1 MATLKSILKPNQTV
15 TIPFGSETVVVT
27 YRPQYLTPE
36 FEDSLKSL
44 NKEESATEAFLGLF
58 CGLIVSW
65 DLRLEETD
73 PEPIPITTEALRVV
87 PYDILAEVLNR
98 VQEIVV
104 PNPQTGPTFDAGSLP
119 ADGSETSPIGT
130 H

>member
-15 TIPFGSETVVVT
+15 VIPFGDETVAVT

-36 FEDSLKSL
+36 FEDQLKSL
-44 NKEESATEAFLGLF
+44 NTEEKATEAFLGLF

-65 DLRLEETD
+65 DLKLDDAD
-73 PEPIPITTEALRVV
+73 PEPIPITVEALRVV

-104 PNPQTGPTFDAGSLP
+104 PNPQTGQTSDAGSLP
-119 ADGSETSPIGT
+119 ADGSETSPTGS